1 MQGVS
6 IQGYGAE
13 VTDFPRCWLLCAPKV
28 WECSRTS
35 SPEGKGPLLPACG
48 RGSAAELA
56 GDPDEGTSLKGV
68 TWSEGAARPPRK
80 GQRLGAWLWGAVR
93 PGREPRSSAVCA
105 VGAASTFIQAPEGAW
120 GAFGRVRRSGLC
132 PARRG
137 DLAGFRVSEK
147 IGNCVEDS
155 RISAVKRPEGLVV
168 PDKLHCLS

>member
-1 MQGVS
+1 M
-6 IQGYGAE
+6 
-13 VTDFPRCWLLCAPKV
+13 TDSPRCWLLCAPKG
-28 WECSRTS
+28 WERSRTS
-35 SPEGKGPLLPACG
+35 SLEGKGPLLPACG

-56 GDPDEGTSLKGV
+56 GDPDEGTSLKCV
-68 TWSEGAARPPRK
+68 TWSEGTARPPRK

-93 PGREPRSSAVCA
+93 PGREPHSSAACA
-105 VGAASTFIQAPEGAW
+105 VGAASTFIRALRGCLGCLWPG
-120 GAFGRVRRSGLC
+120 GSVRRSGLC